1 MEGQM
6 GAGWFRHRGY
16 RHLDAPVGSSFAA
29 NAIDPVFVTAHV
41 WTPLL
46 SYPKRQ
52 RRYKP
57 MLGKTTLKTRTIMYA
72 SHRDACILSYYAR
85 QLTDLLDQ
93 RYQSNGLNDAVIA
106 YRSLGKSNYNFAA
119 KALEFAK
126 ANAPCVALCFDV
138 TGFFDNIDHKIL
150 KRTLGTALGG
160 TG

>member
-1 MEGQM
+1 
-6 GAGWFRHRGY
+6 
-16 RHLDAPVGSSFAA
+16 
-29 NAIDPVFVTAHV
+29 
-41 WTPLL
+41 
-46 SYPKRQ
+46 
-52 RRYKP
+52 
-57 MLGKTTLKTRTIMYA
+57 MYA